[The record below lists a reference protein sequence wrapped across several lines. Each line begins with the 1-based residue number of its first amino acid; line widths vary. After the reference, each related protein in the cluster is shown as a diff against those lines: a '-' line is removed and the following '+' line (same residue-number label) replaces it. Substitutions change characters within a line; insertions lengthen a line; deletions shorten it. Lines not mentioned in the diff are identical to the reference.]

1 MHNQTHNDAQKNRL
15 ITLAFF
21 SEATQDFELMGLMRL
36 LLQSYLNNQKNR
48 ITGMLFYDGQGFSQI
63 MEGPAQAI
71 DERWQ
76 YILTDYRHKKIHLM
90 GRRMISK
97 RQYSTWSM
105 RTRDGGIIAAMF
117 PELAGI
123 VGENDI
129 NQTPYEMIRSV
140 YYPQRINHTQA
151 VQSTVLPMLH

>member
-1 MHNQTHNDAQKNRL
+1 MHHHTHRDAQKSTL
-15 ITLAFF
+15 ISLSFF
-21 SEATQDFELMGLMRL
+21 SQSTQDFELMGLMRL
-36 LLQSYLNNQKNR
+36 LLQSYLNNQKSG
-48 ITGMLFYDGQGFSQI
+48 ITGMLFYDGKSFSQI

-76 YILTDYRHKKIHLM
+76 CILTDYRHEKIHLM
-90 GRRMISK
+90 SRHLISS

-123 VGENDI
+123 IDENNI

-140 YYPQRINHTQA
+140 NYPARMNQTQA
-151 VQSTVLPMLH
+151 AQTIALPILH